1 MLINKSPMSNHQDYK
16 SLKYG
21 AMYYKNCNSI
31 GIYQKKPQR
40 QVFNFGG
47 KRCSSS
53 KQVLKNVASDALK
66 KLDEGM
72 DLQEVQNWAVASI
85 EFDT

>member
-21 AMYYKNCNSI
+21 AMYYKNNNSI
-31 GIYQKKPQR
+31 GIYKKDPKT
-40 QVFNFGG
+40 QVFSFGG
-47 KRCSSS
+47 KRCYSSE
-53 KQVLKNVASDALK
+53 QVLRDVASDALK

-72 DLQEVQNWAVASI
+72 ELRDVHNWALASI
-85 EFDT
+85 DLV